1 MESPETFA
9 SKPVGLLDQFASL
22 PIAVHILVGL
32 ATGILIGTAGF
43 YAF

>member
-1 MESPETFA
+1 MENQETFA
-9 SKPVGLLDQFASL
+9 SEPVGLLDHFASL
-22 PIAVHILVGL
+22 PIAIHILVGL